1 MVELRPL
8 REKSLDAYSMNTFG
22 LKERKKNEKDYQ
34 FKTQYTYYLSNN
46 GHSKGQLITE

>member
-8 REKSLDAYSMNTFG
+8 KEKSLDAYSMNTFG
-22 LKERKKNEKDYQ
+22 LKEKKWKDYQ
-34 FKTQYTYYLSNN
+34 FKRQYTYYLFNN